1 MTAGKTP
8 CQVNGFMGEDVT
20 GRMEGL
26 DWNVCDPL
34 AFQPKGD
41 DCILGESLAMDFH
54 YERRGQANGLFGDR
68 GAV

>member
-8 CQVNGFMGEDVT
+8 FQVNEFMGEDGT
-20 GRMEGL
+20 GRIEGL

-41 DCILGESLAMDFH
+41 DCILGESLAMNFPYDG
-54 YERRGQANGLFGDR
+54 RGQTDGLFGDR